1 MEPSPRL
8 VRLERLL
15 ERTRLEWMSRLEGV
29 EEEVAAAK
37 PSLTGWSA
45 AEVGTH
51 LVLVEE
57 WVTVSFEKLFADPHD
72 APRAKGL
79 RLKRLLILGVGL
91 RRFHVPAPKAV
102 VPRTA
107 LPTPEIRRRAGVSR
121 ARFLENLRFA
131 DRQPSLAGIVSMH
144 PVFGPLTLPEWGR
157 LVALHESRHA
167 QQLIE
172 ALTAA
177 PHGGA

>member
-15 ERTRLEWMSRLEGV
+15 ERTRAEWMSRLEGV

-37 PSLTGWSA
+37 PSLSGWSA

-57 WVTVSFEKLFADPHD
+57 WVTVGFEKLFADPAG
-72 APRAKGL
+72 APRARGL
-79 RLKRLLILGVGL
+79 RLRRLLTLAIRHRGI
-91 RRFHVPAPKAV
+91 HVPAPRGV
-102 VPRTA
+102 VPRTV
-107 LPTPEIRRRAGVSR
+107 LPTAEIRRRAGVSR

-131 DRQPSLAGIVSMH
+131 DRQPSLAGIVSIH
-144 PVFGPLTLPEWGR
+144 PTFGPLTLPEWGR
-157 LVALHESRHA
+157 VVALHESRHA
-167 QQLIE
+167 QQLVD
-172 ALTAA
+172 ALKAA
-177 PHGGA
+177 TREGP